1 MPLLAALL
9 LPATALLPRSRRFLP
24 SAAADADQP
33 IIGDCLVFEGGAFDD
48 PSLAPPDLPSPPPPP
63 PTKPRR
69 RPLAPPRPEELVPAE
84 WREAQAALNLSKKER
99 RVIAHKMRFTSR
111 VEAGRRGRRLLP
123 EGVGYREYREYRD
136 AKMAALR
143 PVVLDEPEGG
153 WRGEVEE
160 GLDGGEEEAGRLSG
174 GRVEPR
180 DPRVG
185 VEKSSLEDIASFFNS
200 ARYNPPGV
208 VEGNG
213 DLFQNF
219 ILFFVMLVF
228 TV

>member
-1 MPLLAALL
+1 M
-9 LPATALLPRSRRFLP
+9 
-24 SAAADADQP
+24 
-33 IIGDCLVFEGGAFDD
+33 G
-48 PSLAPPDLPSPPPPP
+48 
-63 PTKPRR
+63 
-69 RPLAPPRPEELVPAE
+69 
-84 WREAQAALNLSKKER
+84 
-99 RVIAHKMRFTSR
+99 
-111 VEAGRRGRRLLP
+111 
-123 EGVGYREYREYRD
+123 
-136 AKMAALR
+136 ALR

-185 VEKSSLEDIASFFNS
+185 VEKSSLEDITSFFNS

-219 ILFFVMLVF
+219 ILFFVMLVS